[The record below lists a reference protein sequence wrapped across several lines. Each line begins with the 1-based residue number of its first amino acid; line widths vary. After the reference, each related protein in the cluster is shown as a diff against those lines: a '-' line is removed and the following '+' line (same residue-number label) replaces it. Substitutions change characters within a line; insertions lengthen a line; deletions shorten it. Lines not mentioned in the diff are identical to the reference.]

1 MFFWGGELMSW
12 WAGEL
17 VYSGSWSSDAFVIF
31 HCHLSLMFASQS
43 ISFSIF
49 LLIFVG
55 HLSYGS
61 IRER

>member
-1 MFFWGGELMSW
+1 MNL

-31 HCHLSLMFASQS
+31 HCHLSLMFAYQS